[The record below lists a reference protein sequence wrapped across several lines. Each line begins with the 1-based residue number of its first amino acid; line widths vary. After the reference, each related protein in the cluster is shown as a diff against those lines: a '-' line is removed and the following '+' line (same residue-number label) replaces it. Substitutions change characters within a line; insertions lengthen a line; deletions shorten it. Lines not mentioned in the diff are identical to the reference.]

1 MKKYKLI
8 IQKISIILMQNVFIY
23 YLYKRKSNFYNK
35 FIPILIVIS
44 SNSINLLNLYQ
55 KCKNIKDFK
64 NIENYFNIC
73 NKKMLINNKK
83 FKRNINPKVSII
95 CPNYNRGKYL
105 LRLLRSIQNQFF
117 DDIEIIIVDDFSMDN
132 SIELI
137 EEYQKED
144 ERIILIKNNKNKGTL
159 ISRNIGIIN
168 SKGKYIIMP
177 DADDILSENV
187 LKTCYETAIKNNI
200 DIIRFN
206 IYIGNENIFFDYYV
220 NKLKVKPIFQPEL
233 KTYLFYGLNTLEQI
247 DFNLSNKFVK
257 RDVFIRVLNSIN
269 KFYLNQYMINY
280 EDGLMNYMLYRTGK
294 SFLFI
299 KRIGYYYL
307 LNNQSISLK
316 PKNNYEDNFK
326 FIFLQLKFVLENTK
340 NTKYEKDIANSI
352 FSKLS
357 TLFKDNF
364 IVTKN
369 FEFYKEVI
377 DFYLNCKFINDEN
390 KSLLTKLKFT

>member
-1 MKKYKLI
+1 MKEIILFEYYNFSQIKKFLI
-8 IQKISIILMQNVFIY
+8 IFKIIITSIFI
-23 YLYKRKSNFYNK
+23 
-35 FIPILIVIS
+35 IIS
-44 SNSINLLNLYQ
+44 SNTINILNLYQ
-55 KCKNIKDFK
+55 KYKNIKDFK
-64 NIENYFNIC
+64 NIENYLNIC
-73 NKKMLINNKK
+73 NKKKLINNKK

-132 SIELI
+132 SIKLI

-144 ERIILIKNNKNKGTL
+144 ERIILIKNSKNKGTL

-168 SKGKYIIMP
+168 SSGKYIIMP
-177 DADDILSENV
+177 DADDILSQNI
-187 LKTCYETAIKNNI
+187 LKTCYESAIKNNI

-247 DFNLSNKFVK
+247 DFNLSNKFIK
-257 RDVFIRVLNSIN
+257 REIFISALNSMN

-280 EDGLMNYMLYRTGK
+280 EDGLMNYMLYRTAK
-294 SFLFI
+294 SFVFI

-316 PKNNYEDNFK
+316 PKKNYEDNFK
-326 FIFLQLKFVLENTK
+326 FIFLLLKFVIENTK
-340 NTKYEKDIANSI
+340 NTQYEKDIANSI

-364 IVTKN
+364 IITKN

-377 DFYLNCKFINDEN
+377 DLYLNCKFINEEN
-390 KSLLTKLKFT
+390 KSILTKIKFT

>member
-1 MKKYKLI
+1 MNKTLTIFKI
-8 IQKISIILMQNVFIY
+8 IIISIF
-23 YLYKRKSNFYNK
+23 
-35 FIPILIVIS
+35 IVIS

-55 KCKNIKDFK
+55 KYKNIEDFK

-73 NKKMLINNKK
+73 NKKKLINNKK

-132 SIELI
+132 SIDLI

-144 ERIILIKNNKNKGTL
+144 ERININFFFYNILIKNNKNKGTL

-168 SKGKYIIMP
+168 SSGKYIIMP
-177 DADDILSENV
+177 DADDILSENI
-187 LKTCYETAIKNNI
+187 LKTCYESAIKNNI

-247 DFNLSNKFVK
+247 DFNLSNKFIK
-257 RDVFIRVLNSIN
+257 RDIFIKALNSMN

-280 EDGLMNYMLYRTGK
+280 EDGLMNYMLYRTAK
-294 SFLFI
+294 SFVFI

-316 PKNNYEDNFK
+316 PKKNYEDNFK
-326 FIFLQLKFVLENTK
+326 FIFLQLKFVIENTK
-340 NTKYEKDIANSI
+340 NTQYEKDIANSI

-364 IVTKN
+364 IITKN

-377 DFYLNCKFINDEN
+377 DLYLNCKFINDKN
-390 KSLLTKLKFT
+390 KYILAKLKFT

>member
-1 MKKYKLI
+1 MKEIILFDYNNLRLSEKFLI
-8 IQKISIILMQNVFIY
+8 ILKILIISICIILY
-23 YLYKRKSNFYNK
+23 
-35 FIPILIVIS
+35 
-44 SNSINLLNLYQ
+44 SNSINLLDLYR
-55 KCKNIKDFK
+55 KFKNIKDFK

-73 NKKMLINNKK
+73 NKKKLINNKK
-83 FKRNINPKVSII
+83 FKRCLNPKVSII

-132 SIELI
+132 SIKLI

-144 ERIILIKNNKNKGTL
+144 ERIILIKNSKNKGTL

-168 SKGKYIIMP
+168 SRGKYIIMP
-177 DADDILSENV
+177 DADDILSENI
-187 LKTCYETAIKNNI
+187 LKTCYESAIKNNI

-247 DFNLSNKFVK
+247 DFNLSNKFIK
-257 RDVFIRVLNSIN
+257 RDVFIRALNSMN

-280 EDGLMNYMLYRTGK
+280 EDGLMNYMLYRTAK
-294 SFLFI
+294 SFVFI

-316 PKNNYEDNFK
+316 PKKNYEDNFK
-326 FIFLQLKFVLENTK
+326 FIFLQLKFVIENTK

-364 IVTKN
+364 IITKN
-369 FEFYKEVI
+369 FELYKEVI
-377 DFYLNCKFINDEN
+377 DLYLNCKFINDEN
-390 KSLLTKLKFT
+390 KSILTKIKFT

>member
-1 MKKYKLI
+1 MKEIILFEYYNFSQIKKFLI
-8 IQKISIILMQNVFIY
+8 IFKIIITSIFI
-23 YLYKRKSNFYNK
+23 
-35 FIPILIVIS
+35 IIS
-44 SNSINLLNLYQ
+44 SNTINILNLYQ
-55 KCKNIKDFK
+55 KYKNIKDFK
-64 NIENYFNIC
+64 NIENYLNIC
-73 NKKMLINNKK
+73 NKKKLINIKK

-132 SIELI
+132 SIKLI
-137 EEYQKED
+137 ERYQKED

-168 SKGKYIIMP
+168 SSGKYIIMP
-177 DADDILSENV
+177 DADDILSENI
-187 LKTCYETAIKNNI
+187 LKTCYESAIKNNI

-247 DFNLSNKFVK
+247 DFNLSNKFIK
-257 RDVFIRVLNSIN
+257 RDIFIKALNSMN

-280 EDGLMNYMLYRTGK
+280 EDGLMNYMLYRTAK
-294 SFLFI
+294 SFVFI

-316 PKNNYEDNFK
+316 PKKNYEDNFK
-326 FIFLQLKFVLENTK
+326 FIFLQLKFVIENTK
-340 NTKYEKDIANSI
+340 NTQYEKDIANSI

-364 IVTKN
+364 IITKN

-377 DFYLNCKFINDEN
+377 DLYLNCKFINDEN
-390 KSLLTKLKFT
+390 KSILRKIKFT

>member
-1 MKKYKLI
+1 MKEIILFEYYNFSQIKKFLI
-8 IQKISIILMQNVFIY
+8 IFKIIITSIFI
-23 YLYKRKSNFYNK
+23 
-35 FIPILIVIS
+35 IIS
-44 SNSINLLNLYQ
+44 SNTINILNLYQ
-55 KCKNIKDFK
+55 KYKNIKDFK
-64 NIENYFNIC
+64 NIENYLNIC
-73 NKKMLINNKK
+73 NKKKLINNKK

-132 SIELI
+132 SIKLI
-137 EEYQKED
+137 ERYQKED

-159 ISRNIGIIN
+159 INRNIGIIN
-168 SKGKYIIMP
+168 SSGKYIIMP
-177 DADDILSENV
+177 DADDILSENI
-187 LKTCYETAIKNNI
+187 LKTCYESAIKNNI

-247 DFNLSNKFVK
+247 DFNLSNKFIK
-257 RDVFIRVLNSIN
+257 RDVFIRALNSMN

-280 EDGLMNYMLYRTGK
+280 EDGLMNYMLYRTAK
-294 SFLFI
+294 SFVFI

-316 PKNNYEDNFK
+316 PKKNYEDNFK
-326 FIFLQLKFVLENTK
+326 FIFLQLKFVIENTK
-340 NTKYEKDIANSI
+340 NTQYEKDIANSI

-364 IVTKN
+364 IITKN

-377 DFYLNCKFINDEN
+377 DLYLNCKFINEEN
-390 KSLLTKLKFT
+390 KSILTKIKFT

>member
-1 MKKYKLI
+1 MKE
-8 IQKISIILMQNVFIY
+8 IILFEY
-23 YLYKRKSNFYNK
+23 YNFKQIKNILIK
-35 FIPILIVIS
+35 FKIIIIPILIVIS

>member
-1 MKKYKLI
+1 M
-8 IQKISIILMQNVFIY
+8 
-23 YLYKRKSNFYNK
+23 
-35 FIPILIVIS
+35 
-44 SNSINLLNLYQ
+44 
-55 KCKNIKDFK
+55 
-64 NIENYFNIC
+64 
-73 NKKMLINNKK
+73 
-83 FKRNINPKVSII
+83 
-95 CPNYNRGKYL
+95 

-159 ISRNIGIIN
+159 ITRNIGIIH
-168 SKGKYIIMP
+168 SRGKYIIMP
-177 DADDILSENV
+177 DADDILSEDI
-187 LKTCYETAIKNNI
+187 LKTCYETAIKENI

-206 IYIGNENIFFDYYV
+206 IYIGNESIFFDYYV

-247 DFNLSNKFVK
+247 DFNLSNKFIK
-257 RDVFIRVLNSIN
+257 RDAFIRALNSIN

-280 EDGLMNYMLYRTGK
+280 EDGLMNYILYRTAK
-294 SFLFI
+294 SFVFI

-326 FIFLQLKFVLENTK
+326 FIFLQLKFVIENTK
-340 NTKYEKDIANSI
+340 NTQYEKDMANSI

-357 TLFKDNF
+357 TLFKNSF
-364 IVTKN
+364 IITKN

-377 DFYLNCKFINDEN
+377 DLYLNCKFINDEN
-390 KSLLTKLKFT
+390 KSILTRLKFT

>member
-1 MKKYKLI
+1 MKEIILFEYYNFNQIKKSLI
-8 IQKISIILMQNVFIY
+8 IFKIIITSIFI
-23 YLYKRKSNFYNK
+23 
-35 FIPILIVIS
+35 IIS
-44 SNSINLLNLYQ
+44 SNSINILNLYQ
-55 KCKNIKDFK
+55 KYKNINNFK

-73 NKKMLINNKK
+73 NKKKLINNKQ

-132 SIELI
+132 SIKLI

-168 SKGKYIIMP
+168 SRGKFIIMP
-177 DADDILSENV
+177 DADDILSENI

-247 DFNLSNKFVK
+247 DFNLSNKFIK
-257 RDVFIRVLNSIN
+257 RDVFIRALSSMN

-280 EDGLMNYMLYRTGK
+280 EDGLMNYILYRTAK
-294 SFLFI
+294 SFVFI

-326 FIFLQLKFVLENTK
+326 FIFLKLKFVIENTK
-340 NTKYEKDIANSI
+340 NTQYEKDIANSI
-352 FSKLS
+352 FAKLS

-364 IVTKN
+364 IITKN

-377 DFYLNCKFINDEN
+377 DLYLNCKFINDEN
-390 KSLLTKLKFT
+390 KSILTKLKFT

>member
-1 MKKYKLI
+1 MKEIILFEYYNFSQIKKFLI
-8 IQKISIILMQNVFIY
+8 IFKIIITSIFI
-23 YLYKRKSNFYNK
+23 
-35 FIPILIVIS
+35 IIS
-44 SNSINLLNLYQ
+44 SNTINILNLYQ
-55 KCKNIKDFK
+55 KYKNIKDFK
-64 NIENYFNIC
+64 NIENYLNIC
-73 NKKMLINNKK
+73 NKKKLINNKK

-132 SIELI
+132 SIKLI

-144 ERIILIKNNKNKGTL
+144 ERIILIKNSKNKGTL

-168 SKGKYIIMP
+168 SSGKYIIMP
-177 DADDILSENV
+177 DADDILSENI
-187 LKTCYETAIKNNI
+187 LKTCYESAIKNNI

-247 DFNLSNKFVK
+247 DFNLSNKFIK
-257 RDVFIRVLNSIN
+257 REIFISALNSMN

-280 EDGLMNYMLYRTGK
+280 EDGLMNYMLYRTAK
-294 SFLFI
+294 SFVFI

-316 PKNNYEDNFK
+316 PKKNYEDNFK
-326 FIFLQLKFVLENTK
+326 FIFLQLKFVIENTK
-340 NTKYEKDIANSI
+340 NTQYEKDIANSI

-364 IVTKN
+364 IITKN

-377 DFYLNCKFINDEN
+377 DLYLNCKFINDEN
-390 KSLLTKLKFT
+390 KSILTKLKFT